1 MERCFGILCGVVV
14 TSNCVKIRGKDG
26 IFSCFEAVENRASFG
41 KNLG

>member
-1 MERCFGILCGVVV
+1 MVFGISYDVVMAL
-14 TSNCVKIRGKDG
+14 NCVKIRGKDG